1 MLYTIGHSNHHPEA
15 FAQLLKTYGIE
26 ALADVRSSPF
36 SRHFPHFNAPELK
49 KLLKAI
55 GIRYVPMGSE
65 LGGRPQSPDLYDAEG
80 HADYAKMSRTEVFRQ
95 GLERLRQGMKRYRV
109 ALMCSEEDPN
119 ECHRRLLIVRVLC
132 DEEPGLCELVAHIR
146 GNGELQRESELRCR
160 EQTEQPLFTEAKP
173 WRSPKSIRSAS
184 PTKAQN
190 SSLSF

>member
-65 LGGRPQSPDLYDAEG
+65 LGGGP
-80 HADYAKMSRTEVFRQ
+80 
-95 GLERLRQGMKRYRV
+95 
-109 ALMCSEEDPN
+109 
-119 ECHRRLLIVRVLC
+119 RVLIFTTLKGTPIMPKC
-132 DEEPGLCELVAHIR
+132 PER
-146 GNGELQRESELRCR
+146 RCFDR
-160 EQTEQPLFTEAKP
+160 AWKG
-173 WRSPKSIRSAS
+173 
-184 PTKAQN
+184 
-190 SSLSF
+190 